1 MALRQYE
8 EAERLFMSRLGELEA
23 LRAEASDPQFILGM
37 LQVFASDDR
46 NDATTRAKVE
56 HWQQR
61 LGHTDWLEWLAS
73 ERVQQGLGQWRQLN
87 EMQQWL
93 GTLPDHLHALDEVA
107 QEQRRRTRKAR
118 SLLEDE
124 GLLAQRET
132 LVARTRTLADRLDV
146 LQQAAPERNA
156 AWMVPLANAEERALL
171 TDLAAKRVLLTHMKD
186 VVQGKWLPR
195 IDRLEGLVYYRIA
208 SSRAARLQ
216 VLRNQQRD
224 LQGVLRDV
232 DARVSRVELAE
243 NNFEAGVGANFA
255 ALTSRADRISRLVGA
270 ARVSREQ
277 LLAGEIR
284 GRMEQEM
291 RQVEEYLLV
300 TRMAIAR
307 ATDLLAAAATS
318 RDGS

>member
-1 MALRQYE
+1 
-8 EAERLFMSRLGELEA
+8 
-23 LRAEASDPQFILGM
+23 
-37 LQVFASDDR
+37 
-46 NDATTRAKVE
+46 
-56 HWQQR
+56 
-61 LGHTDWLEWLAS
+61 
-73 ERVQQGLGQWRQLN
+73 
-87 EMQQWL
+87 MQQWL

-171 TDLAAKRVLLTHMKD
+171 TDLAAKRVLLTHMND
-186 VVQGKWLPR
+186 VDQGKWLPR

-232 DARVSRVELAE
+232 DARVSRVERAE

-255 ALTSRADRISRLVGA
+255 AFTSRADRISRLVGA

-307 ATDLLAAAATS
+307 ATDLLAAATTS